1 MVNTDYEN
9 ADGGIINYE
18 VANGFQNI
26 GNNYFENGLNNKS
39 MSFAD
44 GGADEDFYSANGDD
58 DFYSADGDEDFY
70 NAKGRKK
77 GKSKFAK
84 FWSYTPLGMLKD
96 GIDRRNS
103 PEGLARRDK
112 RNKSREEARSGRVK
126 GRQTK
131 ADAKVKSAEAQKLS
145 AESLGKGVEGDI
157 ALAKAL
163 EVKPEAVSGG
173 MSKGM
178 KTGLIVG
185 GVLLVLGVVGFIV
198 YKKMGA
204 KKLGK

>member
-1 MVNTDYEN
+1 MDNTNYEN

-58 DFYSADGDEDFY
+58 DFYSADGDDDFY
-70 NAKGRKK
+70 NAGGLFKNFRKNQEK
-77 GKSKFAK
+77 RQKSRDEKNKSKNEVRAEK
-84 FWSYTPLGMLKD
+84 
-96 GIDRRNS
+96 
-103 PEGLARRDK
+103 
-112 RNKSREEARSGRVK
+112 VK
-126 GRQTK
+126 VKQTK
-131 ADAKVKSAEAQKLS
+131 ADAKVKLAEAQKSS

>member
-1 MVNTDYEN
+1 MDNTDYEN

-58 DFYSADGDEDFY
+58 DFY
-70 NAKGRKK
+70 NAGGLIKNFRKNQEK
-77 GKSKFAK
+77 RQKRREEKNKSKN
-84 FWSYTPLGMLKD
+84 D
-96 GIDRRNS
+96 
-103 PEGLARRDK
+103 ARADK
-112 RNKSREEARSGRVK
+112 VK
-126 GRQTK
+126 VKQTK
-131 ADAKVKSAEAQKLS
+131 ADAKVKSAEAQKSS

-157 ALAKAL
+157 ALAKSL

>member
-1 MVNTDYEN
+1 MDNTDYEN

-44 GGADEDFYSANGDD
+44 GGADEDFYSANGD
-58 DFYSADGDEDFY
+58 EDFY
-70 NAKGRKK
+70 NAGGLIKNFRK
-77 GKSKFAK
+77 
-84 FWSYTPLGMLKD
+84 
-96 GIDRRNS
+96 NQ
-103 PEGLARRDK
+103 EK
-112 RNKSREEARSGRVK
+112 RQKSRDEKNKYKNDARADKVK
-126 GRQTK
+126 VKQTK
-131 ADAKVKSAEAQKLS
+131 ADAKVKSAEAQKSS

-185 GVLLVLGVVGFIV
+185 GILILGVVGFIV